1 MGVRLTEDEA
11 WAELAAAHTGILTTL
26 RRDGRPVS
34 LPVWFVVLD
43 RHVYVRTPSRTRK
56 VEHVEHDPRAT
67 FLVERGERWAELCA
81 VMLHADVTL
90 LGAGTERDEVEATL
104 DAKYAS
110 FRTERRAAPRRDAR
124 ALRGGIGRVEVGT
137 RRAAGHLGQQQAAPG
152 LDLSRGG
159 VLLRRA

>member
-34 LPVWFVVLD
+34 LPVWFVALD
-43 RHVYVRTPSRTRK
+43 RHVYVRTPARTHK
-56 VEHVEHDPRAT
+56 VGHVEHDPRAT

-90 LGAGTERDEVEATL
+90 LDAGGERDTVEATL
-104 DAKYAS
+104 DEKYAR
-110 FRTERRAAPRRDAR
+110 FRTESAELPDATRAHYAVESAVLKLMPVGRLVTWDNSK
-124 ALRGGIGRVEVGT
+124 LR
-137 RRAAGHLGQQQAAPG
+137 LK
-152 LDLSRGG
+152 
-159 VLLRRA
+159 